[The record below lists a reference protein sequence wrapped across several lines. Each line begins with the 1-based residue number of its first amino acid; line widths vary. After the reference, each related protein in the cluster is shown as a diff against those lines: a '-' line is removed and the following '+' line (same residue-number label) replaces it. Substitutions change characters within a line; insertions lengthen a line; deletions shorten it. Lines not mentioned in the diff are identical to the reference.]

1 VTPRPRDPVRL
12 LVRRHRALCLDA
24 AGPLE
29 IAAGLEA
36 AGLTDRGAAPY
47 RHPDVF
53 SLAEEL
59 HRRVPPL
66 PIQSAPPV
74 GLDPDPWAAL
84 DLGTPLTARA
94 AALRERARRA
104 APRWAAPLVLATVA
118 AAVPPGPL
126 SAALLAM
133 AGPATAR
140 ALTRPPA
147 GPATR
152 AASRPGDAA
161 GRGSADRPQ
170 GRARPAPGGHADS
183 AVAPTA
189 TRAPGRSR
197 LAGPAAGQPVTPAGA
212 PPGDD
217 PTATRAPGRF
227 RLARAVGH
235 AAGAPPGAAP
245 AVSAAARALGRL
257 PGRAPGRAH
266 LARAV
271 FARAAFALAWA
282 LAPLCVGAGAAGA
295 ALVWA
300 APLGAGLT
308 AWVWRW
314 AGGVFGRARSAGEY
328 AAGVWPVGAA
338 AVVGF
343 GAAQAA
349 VVWAAGPGWVAVAAG
364 AALFAAGLL
373 PPGPGAAGALGAAAV
388 LAARAACP
396 SPLLTAAC
404 AVTAAVLAAYAVGAL
419 SRASA
424 CAAALDLFSSDV
436 PTRSKP

>member
-183 AVAPTA
+183 AVAPA
-189 TRAPGRSR
+189 
-197 LAGPAAGQPVTPAGA
+197 
-212 PPGDD
+212 
-217 PTATRAPGRF
+217 ATRAPGRF
-227 RLARAVGH
+227 RLARAVGRV
-235 AAGAPPGAAP
+235 AGAPPGDAP
-245 AVSAAARALGRL
+245 AVSAAARVLGRL
-257 PGRAPGRAH
+257 LGRAPGRAH

-271 FARAAFALAWA
+271 FARAVFALAWA